1 MSFFRAT
8 MLAKCASATF
18 LGIFALLLATPAG
31 AEEKPGK
38 LSQPSLIVTPAS
50 SMAFTG
56 PRGGPFSPAR
66 FEFRVSSTTGTVG
79 YSIRTPSW
87 LTASSSYGT
96 ADTRGV
102 TITLTVNANA
112 SRLSPGAY
120 GPGVAFTNVS
130 NGQGSTTRPAKL
142 IIQGSSP
149 PPATGQIA
157 PNRGGFLLDDHG
169 GYLLDSVAVCW
180 RSNWCT
186 QTIVPYRYGVV
197 CQRRRSTRPQ

>member
-1 MSFFRAT
+1 MPSFRAT
-8 MLAKCASATF
+8 MVAKRASATF
-18 LGIFALLLATPAG
+18 LGIFATLLLTPAG
-31 AEEKPGK
+31 AEEKPGRV
-38 LSQPSLIVTPAS
+38 SQPSLIVTPAS
-50 SMAFTG
+50 SMAFSG

-87 LTASSSYGT
+87 LTASSTFGT
-96 ADTRGV
+96 TDTRGV

-142 IIQGSSP
+142 IVQGSLPS
-149 PPATGQIA
+149 PATGQIA
-157 PNRGGFLLDDHG
+157 PGRGEGFLLDDRG
-169 GYLLDSVAVCW
+169 GYLLDDRGGRLLA
-180 RSNWCT
+180 
-186 QTIVPYRYGVV
+186 Q
-197 CQRRRSTRPQ
+197 

>member
-1 MSFFRAT
+1 MSSFRGT
-8 MLAKCASATF
+8 MMAMRASFAF
-18 LGIFALLLATPAG
+18 LGIFATLLLTPAG
-31 AEEKPGK
+31 AEEKPGRP
-38 LSQPSLIVTPAS
+38 SQPSLIVTPAS
-50 SMAFTG
+50 SMAFSG

-87 LTASSSYGT
+87 LTASPTFGT
-96 ADTRGV
+96 TDNRGV
-102 TITLTVNANA
+102 TITLTVNVNA

-149 PPATGQIA
+149 PPATGQTA
-157 PNRGGFLLDDHG
+157 PGRGGGFLLDDRG
-169 GYLLDSVAVCW
+169 GYLLDDRGGRLLGW
-180 RSNWCT
+180 
-186 QTIVPYRYGVV
+186 
-197 CQRRRSTRPQ
+197 